1 MSARC
6 EPTDVNQEEPALR
19 TVCEEDLPICVRDVL
34 NAARASRPDS
44 EVTCVAFRTMA
55 RMHDAVRMQPQQLV
69 HGLNA
74 GSTAD
79 RLRKKELLVLSVSVT
94 ETTFDGVCTVT
105 HVLVVRIRRQRPSED
120 RAAPDA
126 SVRSPIRKAEC
137 TGSRKSGQR

>member
-1 MSARC
+1 M
-6 EPTDVNQEEPALR
+6 
-19 TVCEEDLPICVRDVL
+19 CVRDVL

-44 EVTCVAFRTMA
+44 EVICVAFSTMT

-69 HGLNA
+69 HGWNA
-74 GSTAD
+74 GSSAD

-105 HVLVVRIRRQRPSED
+105 HVLVVRIRRHGPSED

-126 SVRSPIRKAEC
+126 SVRSLIGKAEC